1 MRRSD
6 SAKPR
11 RVLVA
16 LWMEGVFGQ
25 ETAEG
30 IREWLEESRAEWNIR
45 FTGSPQLA
53 GTTLR
58 WMLREGG
65 IDGAIT
71 RFHDNEDLTALRRA
85 RVPSVWLDPDR
96 VGACA
101 RRLSHTA
108 FVGMDLRAVA
118 AAAIDHFLSRAGFRS
133 IGYVENYWDYGWSRD
148 RGDALEAELARRGLR
163 GLRFR
168 HRGAASPEHAAEGPD
183 FDGLSAWL
191 RALEK
196 PAAVVAAN
204 DATAAETLLL
214 CETAG
219 LAVPRDVAILGMD
232 DNPVFCRN
240 AEPNL
245 SSVHFDARQAGR
257 LCAATLAAMMDG
269 APPPR
274 DPLLYG
280 VAGVSQRAS
289 TGAVSAAGSLVQ
301 KALDHIDAN
310 ACRGIGVADVARHC
324 GVSRALLQLRFRELR
339 GESVARAIRAR
350 RLAEARR
357 LLAGTDL
364 SSEGVAAVCGFGGVG
379 ALRRCVAAA
388 TGLSPGAWRERL
400 RADGAR

>member
-1 MRRSD
+1 
-6 SAKPR
+6 
-11 RVLVA
+11 
-16 LWMEGVFGQ
+16 
-25 ETAEG
+25 
-30 IREWLEESRAEWNIR
+30 
-45 FTGSPQLA
+45 
-53 GTTLR
+53 
-58 WMLREGG
+58 
-65 IDGAIT
+65 
-71 RFHDNEDLTALRRA
+71 
-85 RVPSVWLDPDR
+85 VPSVWIDPDLA
-96 VGACA
+96 GARG
-101 RRLSHTA
+101 RRLPHTA

-118 AAAIDHFLSRAGFRS
+118 AAAIDHFVARAGFRS

-163 GLRFR
+163 GMRFR

-196 PAAVVAAN
+196 PAAIVAAN

-245 SSVHFDARQAGR
+245 SSVHFDARGAGR

-274 DPLLYG
+274 VPLFYG
-280 VAGVSQRAS
+280 VSGVTQRAS

-301 KALDHIDAN
+301 KALDYIDAS
-310 ACRGIGVADVARHC
+310 ACRGIGVVDVARHC

-339 GESVARAIRAR
+339 GEPVARAIRAR

-364 SSEGVAAVCGFGGVG
+364 SAEGVATACGFGGVG
-379 ALRRCVAAA
+379 ALRRCVEAA
-388 TGLSPGAWRERL
+388 TGLAPGAWRERL
-400 RADGAR
+400 RADGAG